1 MAPLRRTTRHQDHN
15 ASQRTRG
22 DLFSDPAEGLPVRVW
37 RLSTVKINQDASAET
52 EPNRNTETQ
61 DTAGLWGEAPLPSF
75 FSQLPEHNQQMI
87 RKARMVNTNP
97 RDLVFDDKLEM
108 WVDAKDVGSGRVKP
122 KNVASNN
129 AESPESNEEA
139 DNDDNEDDDLI
150 DADGLPQKRRKTNA
164 GLQERIF
171 EIKKWTQVP
180 ISVAEK
186 MPEPKYLAD
195 RRPGMP
201 SLYGGAYKATNGFGA
216 LGPNP
221 GMGAGAVG
229 FDLGDGSGL
238 GNATGV
244 MGGAQGEAT
253 PVRKNMPPRRKKK
266 KLGGPGRRK
275 ANPVPTEDATAA
287 TTPADAVVNETQ
299 TPAADNEQD
308 NDQSEGEGS
317 EEGEIDEGGKD
328 ETEDGPKEEAQE
340 LVKEIT
346 VEEAKEI
353 AEDGAKM
360 DIEEPAKMDTQDEA
374 EKISENVATEQPG
387 SGGKEETAETIQEP
401 QDVDMAPPVTEE
413 PVLSVD
419 TEAAEAEVV
428 VVPAI
433 VEVPATEVP
442 AIEPPVVEVP
452 AIESPVVEVPAI
464 ESPVVE
470 VPAIE
475 PLVVE
480 VPAVEEASTS
490 TPTVGGDVVAKEE
503 AVIEE
508 MDLLGG
514 LEAAVEKEQ
523 HAGEEV

>member
-37 RLSTVKINQDASAET
+37 RLSTVKINQDASAEA
-52 EPNRNTETQ
+52 EPNRSTETQ
-61 DTAGLWGEAPLPSF
+61 ETGGLWGEAPLPSC

-87 RKARMVNTNP
+87 RKSRMVNTNP
-97 RDLVFDDKLEM
+97 RELVFDDKLEM
-108 WVDAKDVGSGRVKP
+108 WVDAKEVGNGRVKP
-122 KNVASNN
+122 KNVALHN

-139 DNDDNEDDDLI
+139 DNDENEDDDLI
-150 DADGLPQKRRKTNA
+150 DADELPQKRRKTNA

-195 RRPGMP
+195 RRSGMP

-229 FDLGDGSGL
+229 YDLGDGSGL
-238 GNATGV
+238 GNASGV
-244 MGGAQGEAT
+244 MGGARGEAT

-287 TTPADAVVNETQ
+287 TTPADAVVNDTQ

-308 NDQSEGEGS
+308 NEQSEGEGS
-317 EEGEIDEGGKD
+317 EEGEIEEGGK
-328 ETEDGPKEEAQE
+328 EDVEEEAKQE
-340 LVKEIT
+340 APEIVKEVT

-353 AEDGAKM
+353 VDEGAKIVTEEEPEMETDEGEKM
-360 DIEEPAKMDTQDEA
+360 DIEVPAMKET
-374 EKISENVATEQPG
+374 
-387 SGGKEETAETIQEP
+387 KEETAI
-401 QDVDMAPPVTEE
+401 PPEE
-413 PVLSVD
+413 PKVVEVDALVADVPVPPVD
-419 TEAAEAEVV
+419 TEAIEAEV
-428 VVPAI
+428 A
-433 VEVPATEVP
+433 EVPATEVP
-442 AIEPPVVEVP
+442 AVEDPVVEVP
-452 AIESPVVEVPAI
+452 AIEAPAVEAPAVEAPAIEVPVVE
-464 ESPVVE
+464 EH
-470 VPAIE
+470 
-475 PLVVE
+475 
-480 VPAVEEASTS
+480 S
-490 TPTVGGDVVAKEE
+490 TPAPDLDVETAAKEE
-503 AVIEE
+503 DVVEE

-523 HAGEEV
+523 HAGE

>member
-1 MAPLRRTTRHQDHN
+1 MSEQLRRTTRHQDHN

-52 EPNRNTETQ
+52 EPNRNTETR

-97 RDLVFDDKLEM
+97 RDLLFDDKLEM

-122 KNVASNN
+122 KNVPSNN

-164 GLQERIF
+164 GLQERVF

-328 ETEDGPKEEAQE
+328 EAEDGPKEEAQE
-340 LVKEIT
+340 IVKEIT

-360 DIEEPAKMDTQDEA
+360 DIEEPAKMDITEPVKMDTQEGA
-374 EKISENVATEQPG
+374 ERTTENVAKDQQPG
-387 SGGKEETAETIQEP
+387 LGGKEETVETTQEAK
-401 QDVDMAPPVTEE
+401 DVDMAPPVPEE
-413 PVLSVD
+413 PVVSVD
-419 TEAAEAEVV
+419 TEPAEAE
-428 VVPAI
+428 
-433 VEVPATEVP
+433 
-442 AIEPPVVEVP
+442 VVEVP
-452 AIESPVVEVPAI
+452 AIVEIPAIEVPAVETPAVDTPVLEVPAI
-464 ESPVVE
+464 ETTVIE
-470 VPAIE
+470 VP
-475 PLVVE
+475 P
-480 VPAVEEASTS
+480 VEEASTS
-490 TPTVGGDVVAKEE
+490 APNVGGDLAGKEE
-503 AVIEE
+503 AVVEE